1 MCVLARSLR
10 YVRLCDTMDCSP
22 PGSSVHG
29 ILQARILW
37 VAVSSS
43 KARHSHVLILRTTGK
58 GHLHSSGIAHCSLYR
73 ARGQPPVLTHQ
84 LTHSSDEC
92 WLILGSTIDVVSGQ
106 GTAITSTPTANKHL
120 LHIFSVQQGH
130 SMRFQQG
137 HWWRGTLI

>member
-1 MCVLARSLR
+1 MHAQLLSHVQLFVTPWTVAL
-10 YVRLCDTMDCSP
+10 
-22 PGSSVHG
+22 PGSCVRG
-29 ILQARILW
+29 ISQARMLER

-92 WLILGSTIDVVSGQ
+92 
-106 GTAITSTPTANKHL
+106 
-120 LHIFSVQQGH
+120 
-130 SMRFQQG
+130 
-137 HWWRGTLI
+137 